1 VDAANGPQVTQGTEK
16 VRTADEQ
23 SRNQPGLSLKEDCCD
38 HQHDPANEPIESAE
52 LEQ

>member
-1 VDAANGPQVTQGTEK
+1 VDAA

-23 SRNQPGLSLKEDCCD
+23 SRNQPGLSLKEDSCD
-38 HQHDPANEPIESAE
+38 HQHDPANEPIDSAE

>member
-1 VDAANGPQVTQGTEK
+1 VDAANGPQVTQGAEK

-23 SRNQPGLSLKEDCCD
+23 SRNQPGLSLKENCRD
-38 HQHDPANEPIESAE
+38 HQHNPANEPIESAE